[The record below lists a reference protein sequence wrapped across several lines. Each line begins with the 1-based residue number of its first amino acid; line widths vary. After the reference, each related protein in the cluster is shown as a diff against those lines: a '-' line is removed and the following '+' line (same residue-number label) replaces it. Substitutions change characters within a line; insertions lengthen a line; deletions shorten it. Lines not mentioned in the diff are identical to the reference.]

1 MASQLEIIDLTNET
15 TDLSELSTT
24 QTEPIR
30 TKRVASSTVEV
41 NNEEDLSPTKKC
53 KTDSKSN
60 SAEVNQNKS
69 TEEKSLSKKEL
80 EKAEKEKQ
88 KQEEKLR
95 KEQEKLEKKRKQEE
109 ERELKRKRLEE
120 EKELKKQKQ
129 EEERR
134 AKELKKEEERL
145 QKEKEKQ
152 EKERLRLEKKQKLEE
167 QRLAKEAEKKRLEEE
182 KRKIEEA
189 KERSQ
194 MKISSFFQIGQKR
207 KEKKVSLDSSET
219 DATKATPKSFY
230 ETEFLPFFVQKN
242 VSLMSIDNQD
252 ISGFK
257 SILDDF
263 INGKLQKES
272 SFKSYLSKF
281 TKSSPST
288 TNDITPEEI
297 INALNSPTT
306 TENQVYQLIQD
317 LPPIKYISFYENSKP
332 PYIGTYCSLAHQ
344 KCHDAIIQNPLD
356 NEITGLDYGY
366 DSDLE
371 WNKEDEE
378 GEDIEN
384 EDDEDDDDSV
394 MGDEDDE
401 EFVEDDPQSNKKKFI
416 TLTVINKWNNEEN
429 SQDFQSF
436 ATVKLVDIAGS
447 IDPFHNYW
455 ATQNEPQVQE
465 VSTTQDSMKPV
476 ANILIN
482 KTTPT
487 VGTSSSPNILIA
499 QKKTIKDSSVLADL
513 IKFVENNNDFT
524 IGTLVELSKKEFK
537 DFTKA
542 LIKNTIQEIAVY
554 DKKSSKWEIKAEM
567 KEKYCS

>member
-30 TKRVASSTVEV
+30 TKRVASQTVEI
-41 NNEEDLSPTKKC
+41 NNEEIYHQQ
-53 KTDSKSN
+53 KS
-60 SAEVNQNKS
+60 AKQTPK
-69 TEEKSLSKKEL
+69 L

-95 KEQEKLEKKRKQEE
+95 KEQEKLEKKRK
-109 ERELKRKRLEE
+109 
-120 EKELKKQKQ
+120 KELKKQKQ

-134 AKELKKEEERL
+134 AKELKKEERL

-207 KEKKVSLDSSET
+207 KEKKVSSDSSET

-242 VSLMSIDNQD
+242 VSLMNIDNQD
-252 ISGFK
+252 ISGSK

-499 QKKTIKDSSVLADL
+499 QKKTIKDSSVLANL

>member
-1 MASQLEIIDLTNET
+1 MTSQLEIIDLTNDT
-15 TDLSELSTT
+15 TDLSEFSTT
-24 QTEPIR
+24 QTDPIR
-30 TKRVASSTVEV
+30 SKRAASLTVEV
-41 NNEEDLSPTKKC
+41 NNEEALSPTKKC
-53 KTDSKSN
+53 KTDANTASIEISQN
-60 SAEVNQNKS
+60 ISAD
-69 TEEKSLSKKEL
+69 EKHIPKKEL

-88 KQEEKLR
+88 KQEEKAR

-120 EKELKKQKQ
+120 EKELKRQKQ

-134 AKELKKEEERL
+134 ARELKKEAERL

-152 EKERLRLEKKQKLEE
+152 EKERIRLEKKQKLEE
-167 QRLAKEAEKKRLEEE
+167 QRLAKEAEKKRIEEE

-194 MKISSFFQIGQKR
+194 MKISSFFQVGQKR
-207 KEKKVSLDSSET
+207 KEKKTARESSEGDT
-219 DATKATPKSFY
+219 SKNSPKSFY

-242 VSLMSIDNQD
+242 VSLMNVGNKD
-252 ISGFK
+252 ILDSK
-257 SILDDF
+257 RILDDCL
-263 INGKLQKES
+263 NGALPKEL
-272 SFKSYLSKF
+272 SFKSYLNTF
-281 TKSSPST
+281 TNSSLST
-288 TNDITPEEI
+288 VNDITPEEI
-297 INALNSPTT
+297 INALNSSTT
-306 TENQVYQLIQD
+306 TENQVHQLIQD

-344 KCHDAIIQNPLD
+344 KCRESIIQNPFD

-384 EDDEDDDDSV
+384 DEDDDDDDSI

-436 ATVKLVDIAGS
+436 ATVKLVDIPGQ

-455 ATQNEPQVQE
+455 ATQNEPQVQTIS
-465 VSTTQDSMKPV
+465 VTQDATKSIDNV
-476 ANILIN
+476 LIN
-482 KTTPT
+482 KATPT
-487 VGTSSSPNILIA
+487 MGISSSPNILIA
-499 QKKTIKDSSVLADL
+499 QKKTIKDSVVLANL
-513 IKFVENNNDFT
+513 IKFIENNNDFT

-554 DKKSSKWEIKAEM
+554 DKRSSKWEIKAEM

>member
-1 MASQLEIIDLTNET
+1 MQ
-15 TDLSELSTT
+15 
-24 QTEPIR
+24 
-30 TKRVASSTVEV
+30 
-41 NNEEDLSPTKKC
+41 
-53 KTDSKSN
+53 
-60 SAEVNQNKS
+60 
-69 TEEKSLSKKEL
+69 KEL
-80 EKAEKEKQ
+80 
-88 KQEEKLR
+88 
-95 KEQEKLEKKRKQEE
+95 
-109 ERELKRKRLEE
+109 
-120 EKELKKQKQ
+120 
-129 EEERR
+129 
-134 AKELKKEEERL
+134 
-145 QKEKEKQ
+145 
-152 EKERLRLEKKQKLEE
+152 
-167 QRLAKEAEKKRLEEE
+167 
-182 KRKIEEA
+182 
-189 KERSQ
+189 
-194 MKISSFFQIGQKR
+194 
-207 KEKKVSLDSSET
+207 
-219 DATKATPKSFY
+219 
-230 ETEFLPFFVQKN
+230 
-242 VSLMSIDNQD
+242 
-252 ISGFK
+252 
-257 SILDDF
+257 
-263 INGKLQKES
+263 
-272 SFKSYLSKF
+272 SFKSYLSTF
-281 TKSSPST
+281 IESSPST

-344 KCHDAIIQNPLD
+344 KCRDAIIQNPLD

-436 ATVKLVDIAGS
+436 ATVKLVDIAGA

-499 QKKTIKDSSVLADL
+499 QKKTIKDSLVLANL